1 MGARPAPRTP
11 NAAALVRPAFPLPQF
26 RGRGA
31 GGTHANPANRFERSH
46 HQIERETLDHDLAD
60 HRVPSQPP
68 TRANADR
75 ARSLINPVDSPD
87 LPMRWTVN
95 PYRGCE
101 HGCIYC
107 YARPGHEYFGLSC
120 GLDFETKVFVKY
132 DAPRLFREEIAS
144 VRWRGEPI
152 SFSGV
157 TDCYQPLEAK
167 LQITRECLKI
177 ASDCHQPISIVT
189 KSALVT
195 RDIDVLAP
203 LAILH
208 AASVAV
214 SVTTL
219 DPALSAKME
228 PRAASPA
235 SRLRAIRELADA
247 GIPVTVMVAPIIPG
261 LNDAELPQI
270 LEAASAAGATGA
282 GYVLLRLPYQVKTLF
297 LDWLQRHM
305 PDRAARIESLIRQT
319 REGELYN
326 ASFGPRLKGQGP
338 IAQTLAT
345 AFRVFC
351 AKHHLNREWP
361 ALSSKH
367 FQRPSHTPGQLG
379 LFTSSA

>member
-1 MGARPAPRTP
+1 MG
-11 NAAALVRPAFPLPQF
+11 V
-26 RGRGA
+26 
-31 GGTHANPANRFERSH
+31 GGGVASNPPNRFEPIQL
-46 HQIERETLDHDLAD
+46 QILGETLDDDLRD
-60 HRVPSQPP
+60 HGAPTGPL
-68 TRANADR
+68 TRAHADR
-75 ARSLINPVDSPD
+75 TRSLINPVDSPD

-132 DAPRLFREEIAS
+132 DAPRLFREELAS
-144 VRWRGEPI
+144 VRWQGEPI

-177 ASDCHQPISIVT
+177 ASQCHQPISIVT

-195 RDIDVLAP
+195 RDIDLLAP
-203 LAILH
+203 LAKLH

-219 DPALSAKME
+219 DPWLSGKLE

-261 LNDAELPQI
+261 LNDAEVPLI

-297 LDWLQRHM
+297 LDWLQRHV

-319 REGELYN
+319 REGDLYS
-326 ASFGPRLKGQGP
+326 AAFGQRLKGDGP

-345 AFRVFC
+345 TFRVFC
-351 AKHHLNREWP
+351 AKHHLKREWP

-367 FQRPSHTPGQLG
+367 FQRPTRTPGQLA
-379 LFTSSA
+379 LFAPVA